1 MKIEYI
7 TTIIHILVSFITLIA
22 SINTIING
30 SRNIKIIFYT
40 FALVCILLSD
50 TYWFTYDMLRPDIRM
65 PFAANEIAEW
75 AMFISLGKLFSTSK
89 DIFHKSAVKEIICSV
104 IFVIA
109 NVCLWMYWTG
119 EYIQD
124 ILTGITIIYFLFN
137 LMIFIKQNDPFSPR
151 VWRIWS
157 ILCFLVILLNILI
170 IFIKDDYAFIIEFL
184 IYIILFAFNVYI
196 FVKTLISLN
205 SDTEQLCSISNSFTL
220 FFWSIISMYM
230 TSGFYYMIAMISGT
244 ISIPLMFLAIAG
256 RKKHDIC

>member
-22 SINTIING
+22 SINAIING

-137 LMIFIKQNDPFSPR
+137 LMN
-151 VWRIWS
+151 
-157 ILCFLVILLNILI
+157 
-170 IFIKDDYAFIIEFL
+170 
-184 IYIILFAFNVYI
+184 
-196 FVKTLISLN
+196 
-205 SDTEQLCSISNSFTL
+205 
-220 FFWSIISMYM
+220 
-230 TSGFYYMIAMISGT
+230 
-244 ISIPLMFLAIAG
+244 
-256 RKKHDIC
+256 